1 MDYDKN
7 ENIKFYQRINLYKV
21 PNKKENQK
29 KIKKQIFI
37 KIKNQNKKGKTLN

>member
-29 KIKKQIFI
+29 K
-37 KIKNQNKKGKTLN
+37 NQKTNIYKNKKSK

>member
-29 KIKKQIFI
+29 KIKKKIFII
-37 KIKNQNKKGKTLN
+37 KIKNKNKKDKN